1 MGTSSMYTGP
11 SKNPLLPNDF
21 EGSGDSKQS
30 NGVAPPNE
38 GKQQDNVDGGNNSS
52 SNVINAP
59 KTVTSWRSAKNAI
72 TRYASGNSK
81 NYKGALSRYVKAHGG
96 AKAASA
102 SAKSGIKTT
111 VNVGRFF
118 NSVSTQGFK
127 ETLNQAKIDYVGK
140 SAKEILNEV
149 INYLAPIPVTKEDA
163 VARKALISTMEI
175 LYEKLEIEGKDIT
188 TLESIDKE
196 ILNTIIPLQIESY
209 IYERII
215 NDLGSRIETKSSSP
229 ADAISKEKE
238 IKEYI
243 NSKVETTFSGKDF
256 STIDYNDKNIEKEVE
271 GLFTQCYKVM
281 EDML

>member
-21 EGSGDSKQS
+21 EDSGDSKSS
-30 NGVAPPNE
+30 NGATPPNE
-38 GKQQDNVDGGNNSS
+38 EKKQDNVDGVYNSS
-52 SNVINAP
+52 VNTINTS
-59 KTVTSWRSAKNAI
+59 KSTSSWRRAKNAI

-118 NSVSTQGFK
+118 NNVSSQGFK
-127 ETLNQAKIDYVGK
+127 ETLTQAKIDYVGK
-140 SAKEILNEV
+140 TVKEILNEV

-188 TLESIDKE
+188 TLENIDKE
-196 ILNTIIPLQIESY
+196 TLNAIIPLQIESY

-229 ADAISKEKE
+229 ADAISKERE